1 MVQIPLEVKEL
12 IESQGIFA
20 VGSIGGNKFAN
31 ISPRIFFEVREEVIY
46 WLDFFQ
52 HKSYSN
58 FQVNPRATVAVYD
71 KKDLIG
77 FQLKG
82 IVSFVKNE
90 LERTRIKNDIIQ
102 RTLRLNP
109 SEKLKKV
116 SEKEPQVILFEPK
129 AVYSLNPEYFTELCI
144 GSDVDGHDLFELD

>member
-20 VGSIGGNKFAN
+20 VGSVGENKFAN
-31 ISPRIFFEVREEVIY
+31 ISPRIFFEVKEESIY

-52 HKSYSN
+52 HKSHSN
-58 FQVNPRATVAVYD
+58 FQVNPRVTVAVYD
-71 KKDLIG
+71 KKGLIG

-90 LERTRIKNDIIQ
+90 PERTKIKDDIIQ
-102 RTLRLNP
+102 RTLCLNP
-109 SEKLKKV
+109 SENVKRI

-129 AVYSLNPEYFTELCI
+129 AVYSLNPQYFTELCMS
-144 GSDVDGHDLFELD
+144 SDVDALDSLELY